1 MNKPIRYLR
10 NAEGKPVL
18 QDNKKQYTENLELGF
33 NPTKGPNRKQRR
45 SHLQKQVKNPF
56 FGISLGSKYIQ
67 LVAETIKNEEGI
79 VVKLGRILNNIK
91 RKFSY
96 TGKVKVI
103 DHYPYKT
110 K

>member
-1 MNKPIRYLR
+1 
-10 NAEGKPVL
+10 
-18 QDNKKQYTENLELGF
+18 
-33 NPTKGPNRKQRR
+33 
-45 SHLQKQVKNPF
+45 LQKQAKNPF
-56 FGISLGSKYIQ
+56 FGIFLRSKYIQ